1 MKCFA
6 EGADIAA
13 AIIFSTNI
21 LNDWLMR
28 WNLIH
33 SFGQIVGCDNTG
45 LVLTL
50 SDKERSVLCSLGIRI
65 YQSL

>member
-1 MKCFA
+1 MKCFV
-6 EGADIAA
+6 EGVDIAA
-13 AIIFSTNI
+13 AVIFSTNN
-21 LNDWLMR
+21 LNDRLMR

-33 SFGQIVGCDNTG
+33 LFGQIVGCDNTG

-65 YQSL
+65 HLPL